1 MLTLISVM
9 NGAGKVGPALSQVV
23 GVACGSGSIYALEK
37 GGSAFAWGGGSHG
50 ELGIGAMMRA
60 VATPSRMLWAHD
72 VEYVT
77 GSAGGRFGGAVDSQG
92 RLFTFGNGESISHM
106 PSDSG
111 PGHWSLLQQGV
122 QPATIFVVRD
132 QGSGRLTCSCCWVS
146 KGRST

>member
-1 MLTLISVM
+1 MPCTCPAAFPCSEGDRTRCLLLTQILTLLSLGLSQVR
-9 NGAGKVGPALSQVV
+9 PALSQVV

-50 ELGIGAMMRA
+50 ELGIGAMTRA

-92 RLFTFGNGESISHM
+92 RLFTFGNGEFLSHARQQWPWPVD
-106 PSDSG
+106 PSAVALAG
-111 PGHWSLLQQGV
+111 
-122 QPATIFVVRD
+122 
-132 QGSGRLTCSCCWVS
+132 
-146 KGRST
+146 